1 MPKFIFIP
9 SVDSTVIPLGNII
22 SQYKFQNNANDFVG
36 SNNGTA
42 TNLSY
47 VTGLVGKAGDFSGG
61 TNSQVS
67 IPDADN
73 LSFGNGTSDVAFTM
87 SLLFK
92 QPSSV
97 NNNFLWDGSAFIRGG
112 NSNAIGSLSDWTHIT
127 FTYDGSG
134 LTSGILLYVDGVL
147 ESMEYLS
154 SGTYVAME
162 NTATP
167 VVFGKNPWNTSSTFS
182 GQMDC
187 TTFWD
192 KELTDAEVLELA
204 TEELA
209 GTDIN
214 P

>member
-9 SVDSTVIPLGNII
+9 SVDSTAIPLGNII

-73 LSFGNGTSDVAFTM
+73 LSFGNGTSDV
-87 SLLFK
+87 
-92 QPSSV
+92 
-97 NNNFLWDGSAFIRGG
+97 WDGSAFIRGG